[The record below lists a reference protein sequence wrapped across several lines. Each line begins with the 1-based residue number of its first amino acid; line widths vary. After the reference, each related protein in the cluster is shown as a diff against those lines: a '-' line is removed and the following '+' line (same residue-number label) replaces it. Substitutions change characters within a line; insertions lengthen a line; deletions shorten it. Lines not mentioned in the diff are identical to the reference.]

1 MYYEAVEDAR
11 EVGNLPC
18 KCILCIVHI
27 TVGMKRIL
35 YFKAVYEYK
44 LGKKLLVIS
53 QMVAFSTR
61 GPEFDSW

>member
-18 KCILCIVHI
+18 KSILCIVHI

-35 YFKAVYEYK
+35 YFKAVHEYK

-53 QMVAFSTR
+53 QMVAFSTQ

>member
-1 MYYEAVEDAR
+1 M
-11 EVGNLPC
+11 
-18 KCILCIVHI
+18 HI

-35 YFKAVYEYK
+35 YFKAVDEYK

>member
-18 KCILCIVHI
+18 KCILYIVHI

-35 YFKAVYEYK
+35 YFQAVHEYK
-44 LGKKLLVIS
+44 LGQKLLVVS
-53 QMVAFSTR
+53 QILLILALQ
-61 GPEFDSW
+61 